1 MLTNIFHTLGN
12 KYIWNIPVYKYLWLF
27 KLFLFIGLFL
37 PVLKERFLE
46 INIKIRS
53 FEKCWVQRKG
63 TLQIF
68 VKTNLVVQ
76 IFVKSFHKDLQFTEN
91 KPPGNMFATGFCLNI
106 LKTKTKLVVP
116 SQKQLTTCLPPKHS
130 WMI

>member
-1 MLTNIFHTLGN
+1 MKSLLIMIHLIYSCTYTLGT
-12 KYIWNIPVYKYLWLF
+12 
-27 KLFLFIGLFL
+27 
-37 PVLKERFLE
+37 
-46 INIKIRS
+46 
-53 FEKCWVQRKG
+53 

-76 IFVKSFHKDLQFTEN
+76 IFVKSFQKDLQFTEN

-130 WMI
+130 